1 MTHAST
7 IAHVHGRS
15 GTLVVSAQT
24 PYDRQMLREHL
35 ERLAGRDGALTL
47 EMDGTRW
54 SIARRTARGAL
65 CTMCAICP
73 GQLSCRR
80 PGETDSRCL
89 DCVLCPAGRQ
99 AAEHIHE

>member
-35 ERLAGRDGALTL
+35 ERLAGRDSSLTL

-54 SIARRTARGAL
+54 SVARRTARGPL
-65 CTMCAICP
+65 CTRCATCL
-73 GQLSCRR
+73 GRLRCSR
-80 PGETDSRCL
+80 PDDTDSRCL
-89 DCVLCPAGRQ
+89 DCVLCPAARQ
-99 AAEHIHE
+99 AAERTHE